1 MDWVL
6 RREVLTTEFG
16 YGLPVPG
23 MDWVLTGT
31 QEFGYGPRV
40 PELGTEVRTE
50 FGYGLRVPELGTEV
64 LTEFGYRL
72 RVPELVRLA
81 LRLLY
86 ALGRVGRRPRPG
98 LQPDH
103 LHRLLDLVQ
112 LAHVQR
118 QRLQQ
123 QGNW

>member
-1 MDWVL
+1 MGLEGGGTPSW
-6 RREVLTTEFG
+6 
-16 YGLPVPG
+16 YGLGTEARGTYNRV
-23 MDWVLTGT
+23 WVRAACPR
-31 QEFGYGPRV
+31 YG
-40 PELGTEVRTE
+40 LGTEVRTE

-81 LRLLY
+81 LRLLN